1 MTEPEARVEICGPA
15 QWQQKFY
22 IRPAG
27 GRSAG
32 KDRHEMKKQSRWHK
46 ILISAVLCLALA
58 LSMAACSQGNPG
70 AGEASGSAAEGN
82 TSEAASGKEKA
93 QEVVFKPP
101 VDTLCVTPEE
111 KQETVYVKADASGK
125 PTEKTVEVVLK
136 GITGSDPA
144 QDRSNLREIKNTEGN
159 EEFSE
164 AGEGRYLWENHGED
178 IHYKGLSDEEL
189 PVNVRVT
196 YYLEGQEVSAEQ
208 IAGKTGKVKIRFD
221 YDNRTDVPFMVLSSV
236 ILSSDVFEE
245 VEVTNGRV
253 MDLGDQKAVIG
264 VAFPGL
270 MDSLKLT
277 DYEPTEEVELPEY
290 VEIEARAEEFEIDF
304 TASVVSTG
312 LFDEVEDE
320 DLDDLEDISDDM
332 DELTDASSEI
342 RDAAQELADGGS
354 EFGDYLSQ
362 YFDGLAQLSEGTSQ
376 LDQGL
381 SALSQNIGKIS
392 EGSKGLQEGLSQVDS
407 SLSQID
413 LSALTSEESG
423 KAAQAAQAAL
433 ESMGAGNAALA
444 EKLTAVGTNLE
455 SVRTFAEDV
464 NTYIGQVQALQQAVE
479 DLPASDLAAADL
491 ENGWTERLNAEASS
505 QAKAG
510 AQAAA
515 EKAVSEAAGTAAANA
530 AKATADDARESVASA
545 VRDSGFLDDLELT
558 DEQKEQVRDQII
570 ADIQRAISENTG
582 EETEVTVNVEDIEIS
597 LDVAFREIRDGLQK
611 DAEGKRSTLSEASA
625 QITEPTVPDLE
636 ALGTEKMEE
645 ITQIIE
651 NMEQSLAV
659 IGAYAE
665 GTSSLA
671 SSLTDL
677 SAGLAQLKEGVS
689 QLSAGSGELTEGLGV
704 FEEALAQAAEGS
716 AQLDS
721 AMSTVSSLGG
731 ELGSVYWELVD
742 GMEEFAD
749 GIAEFDEEG
758 IQSLAELAGPEYLNV
773 IRGIKAARDAEHS
786 YTNFS
791 GIIDG
796 QKGSVKFIIETEE
809 VSKDT

>member
-46 ILISAVLCLALA
+46 ILISAVLCPALA

-433 ESMGAGNAALA
+433 ESMGAGSAALA

-479 DLPASDLAAADL
+479 DLPAPDLAAADL

-530 AKATADDARESVASA
+530 AKATADDARESVETA
-545 VRDSGFLDDLELT
+545 VSESGFLDDLDLT
-558 DEQKEQVRDQII
+558 DEQKAQII
-570 ADIQRAISENTG
+570 ADIQGAISENTG
-582 EETEVTVNVEDIEIS
+582 DETEITVSVEDIEIS
-597 LDVAFREIRDGLQK
+597 LDAAFGEIRDGLQK
-611 DAEGKRSTLSEASA
+611 DAEGRRNTLRDASA
-625 QITEPTVPDLE
+625 QIAEPTVPELE
-636 ALGTEKMEE
+636 ALSTEKMEE
-645 ITQIIE
+645 LTQIIG

-659 IGAYAE
+659 IGAYAD
-665 GTSSLA
+665 GMSSM
-671 SSLTDL
+671 SSALTDL
-677 SAGLAQLKEGVS
+677 ASGLAQLKAGVS
-689 QLSAGSGELTEGLGV
+689 QLSAGSGQLTEGLGL
-704 FEEALAQAAEGS
+704 FETALTQAAEGS

>member
-46 ILISAVLCLALA
+46 ILISAVLCPALA

-433 ESMGAGNAALA
+433 ESMGAGSAALA

-479 DLPASDLAAADL
+479 DLPAPDLAAADL

-515 EKAVSEAAGTAAANA
+515 EKAVSEAAGRRRRAH
-530 AKATADDARESVASA
+530 R
-545 VRDSGFLDDLELT
+545 RR
-558 DEQKEQVRDQII
+558 QKRQSPKQPEPRQQMR
-570 ADIQRAISENTG
+570 R
-582 EETEVTVNVEDIEIS
+582 
-597 LDVAFREIRDGLQK
+597 
-611 DAEGKRSTLSEASA
+611 KRRRTMPGNLWR
-625 QITEPTVPDLE
+625 P
-636 ALGTEKMEE
+636 
-645 ITQIIE
+645 
-651 NMEQSLAV
+651 
-659 IGAYAE
+659 
-665 GTSSLA
+665 
-671 SSLTDL
+671 
-677 SAGLAQLKEGVS
+677 
-689 QLSAGSGELTEGLGV
+689 
-704 FEEALAQAAEGS
+704 
-716 AQLDS
+716 
-721 AMSTVSSLGG
+721 
-731 ELGSVYWELVD
+731 
-742 GMEEFAD
+742 
-749 GIAEFDEEG
+749 
-758 IQSLAELAGPEYLNV
+758 
-773 IRGIKAARDAEHS
+773 R
-786 YTNFS
+786 
-791 GIIDG
+791 
-796 QKGSVKFIIETEE
+796 
-809 VSKDT
+809 